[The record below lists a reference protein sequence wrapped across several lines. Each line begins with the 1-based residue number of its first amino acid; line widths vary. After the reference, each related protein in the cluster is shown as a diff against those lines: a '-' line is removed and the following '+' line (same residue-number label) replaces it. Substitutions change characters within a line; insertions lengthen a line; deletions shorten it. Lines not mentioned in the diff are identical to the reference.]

1 VTEIKYQRSILW
13 KRFAGTFLFVIIGVV
28 FLVEG
33 YRMREVPFLLMLP
46 FFFLGIVCFLF
57 TGPLWLF
64 YLKSLFTSQNS
75 IISFNDDVVRAWG
88 KELEWSM
95 IIRVTEK
102 GPTIGKWGMLDHES
116 WLFHLKDGSVWQV
129 PTYQL
134 LTAGEWKQA
143 RSVICQQV
151 HERGWKSIARQEKAK
166 KQRHLRQQKMK

>member
-1 VTEIKYQRSILW
+1 MVTEIRYQRSILW
-13 KRFAGTFLFVIIGVV
+13 KRFGGTLLFLIIGVV

-33 YRMREVPFLLMLP
+33 YRMRELPFLLMLP
-46 FFFLGIVCFLF
+46 LYFLGIVCFLF

-64 YLKSLFTSQNS
+64 CLKSLFTSKNY
-75 IISFNDDVVRAWG
+75 IISFNDKVVRAWG

-102 GPTIGKWGMLDHES
+102 GPTIGKWGMIDYES

-143 RSVICQQV
+143 RSVIRQQV
-151 HERGWKSIARQEKAK
+151 HERGWKSVRKRK
-166 KQRHLRQQKMK
+166 KIN